1 MAPARVLA
9 YATVRMLRPGQRVP
23 TFLLELACAVLML
36 LLIGLVSAQ
45 VVMRYAFNAP
55 LVWSEELARMVFVYL
70 TFVGAALAFHRR
82 ENLRLPILTDALP
95 RRGRR
100 WLQATMLALEIA
112 FLAVVIA
119 YSVPL
124 LQRLAPARTPALEW
138 SMATVYAGVLVGAVA
153 ILVAAAADLVRT
165 VGELRGRAPD
175 A

>member
-1 MAPARVLA
+1 MLDRRPRAL
-9 YATVRMLRPGQRVP
+9 TV
-23 TFLLELACAVLML
+23 LLELACAVLML

-45 VVMRYAFNAP
+45 VVMRYVFNAP

-95 RRGRR
+95 RRGRLR
-100 WLQATMLALEIA
+100 LHAAMLGLEIA

-119 YSVPL
+119 YSLPL
-124 LQRLAPARTPALEW
+124 LRRLAPARTPALEW
-138 SMATVYAGVLVGAVA
+138 SMATVYAAALVGGVA

-165 VGELRGRAPD
+165 VAELRGRAPHV
-175 A
+175 